1 MKIESD
7 NQLLTKSI
15 KDKDSLQI
23 KIDKINKN
31 IKESSFSL
39 QNWQSNFNKFLSE
52 KIELDKE
59 IELEKSKIESYLEN
73 ILNLEKRL
81 NKLIESSQNKND
93 LTVQAEL
100 LELSDLSVTID

>member
-1 MKIESD
+1 M
-7 NQLLTKSI
+7 
-15 KDKDSLQI
+15 
-23 KIDKINKN
+23 
-31 IKESSFSL
+31 
-39 QNWQSNFNKFLSE
+39 SE

-73 ILNLEKRL
+73 IFNLEKRL

-100 LELSDLSVTID
+100 LELSESYQSQLINFKIDYERHLSDLPSDQKNH

>member
-1 MKIESD
+1 M
-7 NQLLTKSI
+7 
-15 KDKDSLQI
+15 
-23 KIDKINKN
+23 
-31 IKESSFSL
+31 
-39 QNWQSNFNKFLSE
+39 SE

-73 ILNLEKRL
+73 IFNLEKRL

-100 LELSDLSVTID
+100 LELSDHISHN